1 MGVTDNIDMR
11 MIKMKNGK
19 KIFMFGILSACLVTL
34 PACRRESKHTDEMIQ
49 DYPIQP
55 VPFTAVKVEDE
66 FWMPRIETNRTV
78 TIPFAIKKNEET
90 GRVDNFAIGA
100 GRKEGKYRGRR
111 FNDTDVYKVIEGIA
125 YTLQVH
131 PDPQLEAYTDGLIEL
146 IAAAQEPDGYLYP
159 ARTADPEN
167 PAPGAGP
174 ERWSRLRGS
183 HELYNAGHMYEAAVA
198 YFQATGKRAFLD
210 VALKNADMLIRTFGP
225 DKRNDV
231 PGHQEIEIALT
242 KLYRVT
248 GEKKYPELAKFFLDE
263 RGLPHDGGLYP
274 KDSPFAIYNGR
285 EYMQDHLPV
294 LEQEEAVGHAV
305 RATYMYAGMADVAAL
320 TANEG
325 YIEAIDT
332 LWENVVSQK
341 IYLTGGV
348 GARHTSEAFGDNYE
362 LPNRS
367 AYTETCAAVGNA
379 FWNHRMFLLHGEARY
394 IDVLERILYNGLISG
409 VSLEGDR
416 FFYQNP
422 LESGGGYQRSPWFE
436 VACCPG
442 NIVRFV
448 PSFPGYIYAKKNDS
462 LYVNLFVQS
471 QANFDLQDCSVQI
484 RQETRYPWEGEV
496 KISIDPD
503 REETFEIMVRIP
515 AWARNLPIPSGLYDF
530 LDKPEENIRL
540 RVNSQSYPLVMD
552 RGFARISRKWKA
564 GDKVELDLPMP
575 VRRVLSHENV
585 QDNRGKVALQRGPIV
600 YCLEGVDNEGR
611 VVDLFLPDGSPLEPE
626 FRPEMLGGVYIIK
639 GTGIE
644 EVKDEESGTLS
655 PQERP
660 LLAIPY
666 YAWAHRGAGEMTV
679 WIRRR

>member
-1 MGVTDNIDMR
+1 

-19 KIFMFGILSACLVTL
+19 KIIMFGVLIASLVTL
-34 PACRRESKHTDEMIQ
+34 PACKKKANRVAEMIQ

-55 VPFTAVKVEDE
+55 VPFTSVTVEDD
-66 FWMPRIETNRTV
+66 FWRPRIETNRTI
-78 TIPFAIKKNEET
+78 TIPFAIQKNEET
-90 GRVDNFAIGA
+90 GRVDNFALGA
-100 GRKEGKYRGRR
+100 GRKEGKYQGRR

-131 PDPQLEAYTDGLIEL
+131 PDPELEAYTDGLIKL
-146 IAAAQEPDGYLYP
+146 IASAQEPDGYLYP

-167 PAPGAGP
+167 PVPGAGP

-198 YFQATGKRAFLD
+198 YYQATGKQAFLD
-210 VALKNADMLIRTFGP
+210 VALKNADMLVQTFGQG
-225 DKRNDV
+225 KRHDV
-231 PGHQEIEIALT
+231 PGHQEIEIGLS
-242 KLYRVT
+242 KLYRLT
-248 GEKKYPELAKFFLDE
+248 GEKKYLDLAKFFLDE
-263 RGLPHDGGLYP
+263 RGRPHDGGLYP
-274 KDSPFAIYNGR
+274 EDSPFAIYNGR

-320 TANEG
+320 TGNEG
-325 YIEAIDT
+325 YIEAIDR
-332 LWENVVSQK
+332 LWENVVSKK

-394 IDVLERILYNGLISG
+394 IDVLERVLYNGLISG

-422 LESGGGYQRSPWFE
+422 LESAGRYVRSPWFE

-442 NIVRFV
+442 NIVRFI
-448 PSFPGYIYAKKNDS
+448 PSFPGYVYAKKDAS

-471 QANFDLQDCSVQI
+471 QAKFDLKNHQVQV
-484 RQETRYPWEGEV
+484 RQETRYPWDGKV
-496 KISIDPD
+496 KITVYP
-503 REETFEIMVRIP
+503 EQEATFEVMVRIP
-515 AWARNLPIPSGLYDF
+515 GWARNLPVPGDLYNF
-530 LDKPEENIRL
+530 LDELEENIRL
-540 RVNSQSYPLVMD
+540 RVNGQSTPLVME

-564 GDKVELDLPMP
+564 GDTVELDLPMP

-585 QDNRGKVALQRGPIV
+585 PDNRGKVALQRGPLV

-611 VVDLFLPDGSPLEPE
+611 VLDLALSDSSPLETE
-626 FRPEMLGGVYIIK
+626 FRPEMLGGLTVIK
-639 GTGIE
+639 GT
-644 EVKDEESGTLS
+644 VT
-655 PQERP
+655 
-660 LLAIPY
+660 AIPY
-666 YAWAHRGAGEMTV
+666 YAWAHRGAGEMAV
-679 WIRRR
+679 WITRK